1 MQFSRQA
8 HGSYGETRERMGGGR
23 EFDRKTFQEYGLRR
37 VRKLAIGLLAATGLL
52 VATVVFTPVTPWW
65 ARKLAGPMDDPTGE
79 ILIVL
84 GGSALED
91 GIIGESSYWRSVYAV
106 RAYRQSPFARVI
118 VSGGGQFHPAASM
131 RDFLVASG
139 IPADRIMVENRS
151 VSTRENAVYTKQLI
165 ASDNRRLVL
174 LTSDYHMF
182 RALRAFRKVGLNVTP
197 RPFPD
202 ASKRSAS
209 VSERWPV
216 FFELCEEEVKTGYY
230 WVRGWI

>member
-1 MQFSRQA
+1 
-8 HGSYGETRERMGGGR
+8 
-23 EFDRKTFQEYGLRR
+23 LRR
-37 VRKLAIGLLAATGLL
+37 VRKLLIGLLAATGLL
-52 VATVVFTPVTPWW
+52 VGAIMFTPMVPWW
-65 ARKLAGPMDDPTGE
+65 ARKLAGPMDDPNGD

-91 GIIGESSYWRSVYAV
+91 GIIGQSSYWRSVYAV

-118 VSGGGQFHPAASM
+118 VSGGGPFHPADLM

-139 IPADRIMVENRS
+139 VPSDRITVEDRS
-151 VSTRENAVYTKQLI
+151 VSTRENAVYTKQLVV
-165 ASDNRRLVL
+165 SDNPRLVL

-182 RALRAFRKVGLNVTP
+182 RALRVFRKAGMNVAP

-202 ASKRSAS
+202 AIKRSSS
-209 VSERWPV
+209 VTERWPA
-216 FFELCEEEVKTGYY
+216 FFELCEEEVKTVYY